1 MDDGKEMTRTALVF
15 TPKYYE
21 HKTGLGHPESP
32 KRLKAIIKQ
41 LEKSNLLSSTGKC
54 ELVEPALASE
64 EDLEL
69 VHTTE
74 HIRLV
79 KRACEHGGGL
89 LDLGDTVASRE
100 SFEVA
105 RLAVGGAMK
114 AVDLVLTKKFKNAFA
129 LVRPP
134 GHHAGPYYAMGFC
147 IFNNVAVAAAHLIT
161 RLGFD
166 RVAILDVDAHHGNGT
181 QEIFYKTDKVLYI
194 SMHEDPQ
201 DFPESGFVDE
211 VGEGKGMG
219 YTVNIPF
226 PFKAGDEEHLQA
238 LDQIVLPIIQQYEP
252 QFLLASVGYDAY
264 CRDPVAKLSLSASAY
279 AAAFEKILGLA
290 SIVCEDRFVAVLE
303 GGYSLRHLGQLV
315 ASTISKMA
323 NLPYTME
330 DGYPCSRL
338 PGERTRKKAEK
349 ILKEVK
355 NTQSSF
361 WNL

>member
-1 MDDGKEMTRTALVF
+1 LDDEKVTRTALVF

-21 HKTGLGHPESP
+21 HKTGIGHPESP
-32 KRLKAIIKQ
+32 KRLRTVIKH
-41 LEKSNLLSSTGKC
+41 LEESNLLSSAGNC

-69 VHTTE
+69 VHTKE
-74 HIRLV
+74 HIHLV

-89 LDLGDTVASRE
+89 LDLGDTIASPE

-105 RLAVGGAMK
+105 RLAVGGAKK

-181 QEIFYKTDKVLYI
+181 QEIFYKTDKVLYV
-194 SMHEDPQ
+194 SMHEDPR
-201 DFPESGFVDE
+201 DFPESGFADE
-211 VGEGKGMG
+211 VGAGKGMG
-219 YTVNIPF
+219 YTVNIPL
-226 PFKAGDEEHLQA
+226 PFKAGDKEYFQA
-238 LDQIVLPIIQQYEP
+238 LDQIVLPIIRQYAP

-264 CRDPVAKLSLSASAY
+264 RLDPVAKLGLSAFAY
-279 AAAFEKILGLA
+279 ASAFEKILGLA
-290 SIVCEDRFVAVLE
+290 SAFCEDRFVAVLE
-303 GGYSLRHLGQLV
+303 GGYSLRHLGRLV

-323 NLPYTME
+323 NLPYVME
-330 DGYPCSRL
+330 YRDPCSRL